1 MKSRSRKYY
10 QKRKDQSGETKGSVS
25 NAGYNEETEATRQQT
40 PKRNPAPPKWQDDP
54 SKNALASQNNTRDT
68 NKTNKFSS

>member
-40 PKRNPAPPKWQDDP
+40 PKRNPAPPK
-54 SKNALASQNNTRDT
+54 
-68 NKTNKFSS
+68 